1 VKAPEAHPSV
11 PVDRAGAPRPGD
23 AGVQEDVQRRRI
35 GTPVAAGA
43 AAPATAAMRTRS
55 RPVTAVSASTLRAP
69 IRAAR
74 DVRDLPAAS
83 WPAPAPREH
92 VRSDPARIR
101 PAASGSRPRS
111 GLLAS
116 IRAGWA
122 RLANVPRPRRRSR
135 LSARRPDHP
144 GPRGRVKAR
153 SRSPASI
160 RRGWRRSRTCRR
172 SSAANHLG
180 PRRARPGPIE
190 IACLDPTR
198 VAQITNL
205 RRHAAARAWPARR
218 PGPGPPRAHEGPRS
232 RSPASIRRVARI
244 ANVPA
249 PAPPLAT
256 VCPGARIALAR
267 GERIEAPIEIAC
279 LDPAGPC
286 NQEPAPPAPPFAI
299 SCPRPGSPWPGEPA
313 RTGSKVAAS
322 RSRGSRGLR
331 TRRRS
336 RWPALAGSPWPRGG
350 AVEDRI
356 EVVCLDAGRAD
367 HKPAARSRWL
377 PGGPGRPGP
386 R

>member
-1 VKAPEAHPSV
+1 MREFKKTYSA
-11 PVDRAGAPRPGD
+11 AGSGRRSRPGL
-23 AGVQEDVQRRRI
+23 Q
-35 GTPVAAGA
+35 PPAA
-43 AAPATAAMRTRS
+43 AAMRTRS
-55 RPVTAVSASTLRAP
+55 RPVTAVFVDAEGA
-69 IRAAR
+69 
-74 DVRDLPAAS
+74 D
-83 WPAPAPREH
+83 PRG
-92 VRSDPARIR
+92 A
-101 PAASGSRPRS
+101 
-111 GLLAS
+111 
-116 IRAGWA
+116 
-122 RLANVPRPRRRSR
+122 RRSR
-135 LSARRPDHP
+135 SAGGELARAGSPRTRSVRSRPDSARRERVEAPIGIACLDP
-144 GPRGRVKAR
+144 GGLGAARERAPPASPLAIACPAAGSPWPARARQAR

-160 RRGWRRSRTCRR
+160 RRGSRRSRTCRR
-172 SSAANHLG
+172 SSVARGYLPRGPDHLG
-180 PRRARPGPIE
+180 PRRARRGPIE

-336 RWPALAGSPWPRGG
+336 RWPALAGSP
-350 AVEDRI
+350 
-356 EVVCLDAGRAD
+356 
-367 HKPAARSRWL
+367 
-377 PGGPGRPGP
+377 
-386 R
+386 

>member
-1 VKAPEAHPSV
+1 
-11 PVDRAGAPRPGD
+11 
-23 AGVQEDVQRRRI
+23 
-35 GTPVAAGA
+35 
-43 AAPATAAMRTRS
+43 MRTRS

-83 WPAPAPREH
+83 WPAPAPLEH

-160 RRGWRRSRTCRR
+160 RRGWRRSRKCRR
-172 SSAANHLG
+172 SSAAGGYLPRGPDHLG
-180 PRRARPGPIE
+180 PRRARRGPIE
-190 IACLDPTR
+190 VACLDSTR

-336 RWPALAGSPWPRGG
+336 RWPALAGSP
-350 AVEDRI
+350 
-356 EVVCLDAGRAD
+356 
-367 HKPAARSRWL
+367 
-377 PGGPGRPGP
+377 
-386 R
+386 